1 MRVIFM
7 QICLWEQ
14 NRLKPLPL
22 EDLKAN
28 FNRGVW
34 IDITDPAIEDMQNVA
49 DSLNIPRHVLI
60 GKLRSNY
67 PHVDAYPEYVKVFVW
82 HLVPFVE
89 GKTSSFHRNPV
100 IVLINKTSV
109 ITISHSRTNISE
121 RIPSGLAEKGLAD
134 FSLRARVIYLVMMHL
149 LERYEHFTERFEGA
163 AERLEAMIPPWPRDF
178 YAEAF
183 DMRKDASSFLR
194 VLRHFRALVES
205 LSKGRFSLSFTEEEM
220 QLFDSVYD
228 RAVGAEENTEMSLEI
243 VKDLIEMHLD
253 TVSHDMNRAM
263 RLMAAITC
271 IVVIP
276 SVIANMLGM
285 NLIDVP
291 WPWQLWQVVS
301 ISVSGAALLAA
312 YFYRKGWL
320 TEA

>member
-1 MRVIFM
+1 MRIR
-7 QICLWEQ
+7 LWEQ
-14 NRLKPLPL
+14 SSLNPLPL
-22 EDLKAN
+22 SDLKAS
-28 FNRGVW
+28 FNRPVW
-34 IDITDPAIEDMQNVA
+34 IDITDPTIEDMENVA
-49 DSLNIPRHVLI
+49 DSLGIPRHVLI

-67 PHVDAYPEYVKVFVW
+67 PHVDTYPEYVKIFVW
-82 HLVPFVE
+82 HLAPSLE
-89 GKTSSFHRNPV
+89 GKPSSFHRNPV
-100 IVLINKTSV
+100 IVIINKDCAV
-109 ITISHSRTNISE
+109 TISHSRTNISE
-121 RIPSGLAEKGLAD
+121 GISSGLTKGGPEG
-134 FSLRARVIYLVMMHL
+134 FSLRTRVIYLAMLHL
-149 LERYEHFTERFEGA
+149 LERCEDFAEQFEGT
-163 AERLEAMIPPWPRDF
+163 AERLEAAIPPWPRDF
-178 YAEAF
+178 YAESF
-183 DMRKDASSFLR
+183 DIRKDASSFLR
-194 VLRHFRALVES
+194 VLRHFRTLVES
-205 LSKGRFSLSFTEEEM
+205 LSKGRFSLSFTEKEM

-228 RAVGAEENTEMSLEI
+228 RAVGAEETTETSLEI

-276 SVIANMLGM
+276 SVVANMLGM

-291 WPWQLWQVVS
+291 WPWQLWQIVS